1 MKTIARIPTLF
12 AALTLTLAPA
22 GAAVDF
28 AKDVVP
34 ILQSRCVEC
43 HGPDKQKGKLRLDT
57 KADFFKG
64 GKDGEIVKP
73 GNAGESDLV
82 KRTLLPSD
90 NDDRM
95 PPKGEALTAAQIEVL
110 KNWVNEGAKWPDGVV
125 VPAPAPSAPAAAA
138 AAPSAPSGPPRPT
151 VPVPVLPKDFKPSA
165 GETAAIAALAK
176 AGVDVRLVA
185 QDSPWHEVNLR
196 LVGTNVTDQTIAPL
210 KDVAS
215 LIELRLGTTKVTD
228 QGLAVVKNLPH
239 LQVLGLE
246 LTGVT
251 DAGVAH
257 LKGLAELTYL
267 NLYGTSVT
275 DAALD
280 SLKGMK
286 FLRSLYLW
294 QTKVTPDGVKKLQE
308 ALPGLNINTGA
319 ELAAMVS
326 TNAPAAAVEPKKD
339 EPKK

>member
-1 MKTIARIPTLF
+1 MFRHVPAPDRPTEPGRGPTQKTAMKTIARIPTLF

-110 KNWVNEGAKWPDGVV
+110 KSWVNEGAKWPDGVV
-125 VPAPAPSAPAAAA
+125 VPAPVQA
-138 AAPSAPSGPPRPT
+138 RRDD
-151 VPVPVLPKDFKPSA
+151 L
-165 GETAAIAALAK
+165 AI
-176 AGVDVRLVA
+176 R
-185 QDSPWHEVNLR
+185 
-196 LVGTNVTDQTIAPL
+196 
-210 KDVAS
+210 VAS
-215 LIELRLGTTKVTD
+215 TWRPPPCGSRRAARRSVP
-228 QGLAVVKNLPH
+228 G
-239 LQVLGLE
+239 
-246 LTGVT
+246 
-251 DAGVAH
+251 AH
-257 LKGLAELTYL
+257 ASFARRPNGQ
-267 NLYGTSVT
+267 
-275 DAALD
+275 
-280 SLKGMK
+280 
-286 FLRSLYLW
+286 W
-294 QTKVTPDGVKKLQE
+294 
-308 ALPGLNINTGA
+308 
-319 ELAAMVS
+319 
-326 TNAPAAAVEPKKD
+326 
-339 EPKK
+339 